1 MMRVILR
8 WCLLAALLLPA
19 QPLSAHEVRPGFL
32 ELRETAANAF
42 LMTWKVPA
50 LGEYR
55 LGITPRLPESCHVI
69 GEPTSVQAGGAF
81 IEHARVNCDRGL
93 EGQTIAIDRLD
104 ATLTDVLVRIESVD
118 GSVRSARLTPSS
130 PSFIVPVQPGPLMVV
145 RDYVGLGIEHILFGI
160 DHLLFVLCLLLL
172 VRGVRKLLTTVT
184 AFTLAHSITLAAATL
199 GFIRVPAAPVEA
211 TIALSIVFLA
221 SELVRGGARPDEMA
235 ARRCEAGRS
244 AVTRTYPWLI
254 AFSFGLLHGLGF
266 AGALAEVG
274 LPQREIPLALFA
286 FNVGVELGQLA
297 FVTAVLSLMR
307 IARIVPLRLPAWAP
321 GAAGYAIGSV
331 AAFWVFARLAVAA

>member
-1 MMRVILR
+1 MMPMIARLGM
-8 WCLLAALLLPA
+8 LGALLLPL
-19 QPLSAHEVRPGFL
+19 QGLSAHEVRPGFL
-32 ELRETAANAF
+32 ELRETASNAF

-55 LGITPRLPESCHVI
+55 LGIRPRLPESCRVV
-69 GEPTSVQAGGAF
+69 GEPTSMRAGGAF
-81 IEHARVNCDRGL
+81 IEHQRVNCDRGL
-93 EGQTIAIDRLD
+93 EGQTIAIDGLD
-104 ATLTDVLVRIESVD
+104 ATLTDVLVRIENVD

-130 PSFIVPVQPGPLMVV
+130 PSFVAPTQPGPLMVL
-145 RDYVGLGIEHILFGI
+145 RAFVGLGIEHILFGF

-172 VRGVRKLLTTVT
+172 VRGVRQLLATIT

-199 GFIRVPAAPVEA
+199 GLIRVPTTPVEA

-221 SELVRGGARPDEMA
+221 RELVRG
-235 ARRCEAGRS
+235 EAGRG
-244 AVTRTYPWLI
+244 AVTRLYPWLV

-274 LPQREIPLALFA
+274 LPQGEIPLALFA

-297 FVTAVLSLMR
+297 FVAAMLSL
-307 IARIVPLRLPAWAP
+307 ARLVRLLPLRLPAWAP
-321 GAAGYAIGSV
+321 PAAGYAIGSV
-331 AAFWVFARLAVAA
+331 AAFWVFARLAAAA